1 MAAVKKP
8 LDVVSFSIDESVY
21 IKCRGGRELRGKLH
35 ACDQHLNMI
44 LGDVEETIR
53 EEKDGKVVE
62 SKRSKEMLFVRGD
75 VVILVSPPV
84 NA

>member
-1 MAAVKKP
+1 
-8 LDVVSFSIDESVY
+8 
-21 IKCRGGRELRGKLH
+21 
-35 ACDQHLNMI
+35 MI